1 MTGLKQMT
9 QTEYDKI
16 MAEELYDVNDRQLV
30 EQREH
35 ARDLYETLNQTSF
48 HDKEKL
54 QQLINQLFG
63 TVGIGSEVR
72 PRFVCDYGYNIHVGN
87 NFFANFDCI
96 LLDTCPIT
104 IGDNALLAPRVQIYT
119 AAHPLDVK
127 TRTSW
132 LGCGKAV
139 SIGNNCWLGGN
150 AVILPGVHLGNNVIV
165 GGGAVV
171 TKSFGD
177 NVVIAGN
184 PAQVIKHLQE
194 GEATQY
200 RQKMGH

>member
-1 MTGLKQMT
+1 MA
-9 QTEYDKI
+9 QTEYDKM
-16 MAEELYDVNDRQLV
+16 MAENLYDVNDRQLV
-30 EQREH
+30 DDRSH

-54 QQLINQLFG
+54 QQLIKQLFG
-63 TVGIGSEVR
+63 TVGTGSEVR
-72 PRFVCDYGYNIHVGN
+72 PRFICDYGYNIHVGN

-104 IGDNALLAPRVQIYT
+104 IGDNVLLAPRVQIYT
-119 AAHPLDVK
+119 AAHPLDIQK
-127 TRTSW
+127 RTSW

-150 AVILPGVHLGNNVIV
+150 AVVLPGVHLGNNVIV

-171 TKSFGD
+171 TKSFGH

-184 PAQVIKHLQE
+184 PARVIKHLKE
-194 GEATQY
+194 
-200 RQKMGH
+200 